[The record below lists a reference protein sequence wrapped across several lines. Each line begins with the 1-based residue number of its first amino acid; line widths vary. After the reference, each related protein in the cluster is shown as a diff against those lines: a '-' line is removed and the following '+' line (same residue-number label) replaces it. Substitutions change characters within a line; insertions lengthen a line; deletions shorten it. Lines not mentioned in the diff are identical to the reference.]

1 MLITTLFAVLLSDNI
16 FDKKVIN
23 SFTRSDG
30 IVLLLFFS
38 VFIYYLISMTRKK
51 IDTDDEKDPLPIG
64 KAFLYTIV
72 GILGIIIGSNFVVD
86 SASSIAKRLGVSER
100 LISLTIIALGTSLP
114 ELVTSVTAT
123 HKGEHDIAIGN
134 FVGSNFFNIRVVIGI
149 PVAIF
154 GGISKIAFSYVD
166 VIVMIASSILLFLFS
181 YIDYK
186 ISKKEGLLFLLIFVV
201 YYSYVIF
208 A

>member
-1 MLITTLFAVLLSDNI
+1 
-16 FDKKVIN
+16 
-23 SFTRSDG
+23 
-30 IVLLLFFS
+30 
-38 VFIYYLISMTRKK
+38 MTRKK

>member
-1 MLITTLFAVLLSDNI
+1 
-16 FDKKVIN
+16 
-23 SFTRSDG
+23 
-30 IVLLLFFS
+30 
-38 VFIYYLISMTRKK
+38 MTRKK

-123 HKGEHDIAIGN
+123 HKGDYDIAIGN
-134 FVGSNFFNIRVVIGI
+134 VVGCNIFNIRVVIGI
-149 PVAIF
+149 SVAIF

-186 ISKKEGLLFLLIFVV
+186 ISKKERLLFLLIFVV